1 MVFNL
6 PFANK
11 KYCRTSTIVFFLF
24 FLMIDLYILILTVN
38 AQIFIPNAEL
48 AILKGTPTNKV
59 NAETET

>member
-6 PFANK
+6 PFASK
-11 KYCRTSTIVFFLF
+11 KYYRTSTIVFFLF

-48 AILKGTPTNKV
+48 AMLKGTPTNKV

>member
-6 PFANK
+6 LSASK
-11 KYCRTSTIVFFLF
+11 KYYRTIVFFLF
-24 FLMIDLYILILTVN
+24 FFMIDLYILILAVN

>member
-1 MVFNL
+1 
-6 PFANK
+6 
-11 KYCRTSTIVFFLF
+11 
-24 FLMIDLYILILTVN
+24 MIDLYILILVVN